1 MIVSSL
7 YRLMQSKKM
16 KNKLKLSL
24 HYYVYTYLCIIN
36 YIYNFL
42 KKVNINI

>member
-24 HYYVYTYLCIIN
+24 YYYVYTYLCIIN
-36 YIYNFL
+36 YIYNF
-42 KKVNINI
+42 